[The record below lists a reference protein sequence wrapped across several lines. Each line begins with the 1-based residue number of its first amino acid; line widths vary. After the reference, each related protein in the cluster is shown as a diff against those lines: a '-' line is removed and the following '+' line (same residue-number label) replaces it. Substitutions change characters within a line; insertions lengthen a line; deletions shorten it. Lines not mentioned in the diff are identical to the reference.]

1 MGGWIALLLALRFGA
16 LVAGMV
22 LVAPAPDFTQALV
35 EERLTAGQREVLER
49 EGFLLPPSEYGPPVP
64 ITKKLIEEGRKHL
77 LLRGPIAMTCP
88 VRLLHGMRD
97 PDVPWQTSLKL
108 AECLASDD
116 VRLIFLKDGDHRLS
130 RDADLLLLRET
141 LLALLGQDG
150 A

>member
-1 MGGWIALLLALRFGA
+1 MGI
-16 LVAGMV
+16 
-22 LVAPAPDFTQALV
+22 
-35 EERLTAGQREVLER
+35 
-49 EGFLLPPSEYGPPVP
+49 
-64 ITKKLIEEGRKHL
+64 
-77 LLRGPIAMTCP
+77 TCP
-88 VRLLHGMRD
+88 VRVLHGMRD
-97 PDVPWQTSLKL
+97 PDVPWEQSLKL